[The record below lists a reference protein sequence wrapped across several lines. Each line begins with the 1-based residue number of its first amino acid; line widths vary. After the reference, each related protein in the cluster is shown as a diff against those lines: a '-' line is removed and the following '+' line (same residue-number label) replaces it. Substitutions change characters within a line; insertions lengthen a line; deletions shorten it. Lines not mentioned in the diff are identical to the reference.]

1 MTPEDVGFNAKYFLS
16 DPGKPGV
23 RSMGPDV
30 CHSKT
35 LTDAILA
42 DEDTNSILT
51 GNANRATQVTQQTM
65 QVAPSDDQMLNQFKL
80 CHLVDKY
87 GTYTS
92 GTIC

>member
-1 MTPEDVGFNAKYFLS
+1 
-16 DPGKPGV
+16 
-23 RSMGPDV
+23 MGPDV

-35 LTDAILA
+35 LTDATLA

-51 GNANRATQVTQQTM
+51 GNANRATQATQQTM

-92 GTIC
+92 GTICWPNLQLVRVVPSGGQMLK